1 MKVLVTGATGFIGA
15 HTVTRLLQG
24 GHDVAALTR
33 TSAPA
38 LERAGMKAV
47 RGDVADPADVLRAM
61 AGCEALMHLAN
72 VYSFWE
78 RDPRIYWRINVEAT
92 RGVLDAAVEA
102 RLTKVIHVSTYA
114 VFAASARRPF
124 TEESPYDPA
133 PASAYVRSK
142 LAGERAAWDLR
153 ERRGLPL
160 VVIYP
165 ANALGAGDP
174 KATGQ
179 YVADLVRGRLPA
191 TLFPDTVL
199 TFVHV
204 GDVAEAI
211 VRALEKPGNVGE
223 RYLVGN
229 ARMSLG
235 EMNRMIA
242 QVAGVRL
249 PRLTLP
255 GPLALALAAV
265 LTRLADW
272 TGRPPPWGMARDQ
285 VQTLR
290 HSLEADGSKAER
302 ELGLA
307 YTPIRRA
314 VEQAV
319 ASLR

>member
-1 MKVLVTGATGFIGA
+1 MGTYRDQKKAETRIDIGLRPDRAAKVRSSA
-15 HTVTRLLQG
+15 H
-24 GHDVAALTR
+24 
-33 TSAPA
+33 
-38 LERAGMKAV
+38 
-47 RGDVADPADVLRAM
+47 
-61 AGCEALMHLAN
+61 
-72 VYSFWE
+72 
-78 RDPRIYWRINVEAT
+78 
-92 RGVLDAAVEA
+92 
-102 RLTKVIHVSTYA
+102 
-114 VFAASARRPF
+114 RPF
-124 TEESPYDPA
+124 TEQSPYDPA

-142 LAGERAAWDLR
+142 QAGERAAWGLR

-223 RYLVGN
+223 RYLLAN

-235 EMNRMIA
+235 EINRMIA

-255 GPLALALAAV
+255 GALALALAAV